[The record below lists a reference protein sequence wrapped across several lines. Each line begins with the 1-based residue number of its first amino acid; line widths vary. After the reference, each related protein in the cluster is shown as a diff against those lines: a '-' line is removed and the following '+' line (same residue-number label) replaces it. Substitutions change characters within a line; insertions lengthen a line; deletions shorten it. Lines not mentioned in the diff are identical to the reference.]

1 MLNCLIA
8 SSIILAISSI
18 SMAMFLCLVSGDT
31 RSNRLLLLIL
41 AWRRR
46 CRAIIIIITVLP
58 SDPATS
64 SGTLEDKANIPVLYA
79 IISITIALLTS
90 TGHSLAFIAMA
101 IATAVVNQGC
111 RCRHWAA
118 ATATATAAAASSAA
132 EAAEAAVDLCPGHRL
147 LGIKLTKL
155 YIPKA
160 PISRWDKPFDQQQL
174 VLPVLGGHLIPRQ
187 RRRMR
192 FTTTTLTP
200 TAVTHATAL
209 GSWST

>member
-8 SSIILAISSI
+8 SSIITAISSI
-18 SMAMFLCLVSGDT
+18 SMAMFLCLVS
-31 RSNRLLLLIL
+31 LLL
-41 AWRRR
+41 AGRRRR

-64 SGTLEDKANIPVLYA
+64 SGTLEDKAYIPLLYA

-118 ATATATAAAASSAA
+118 AAATAA

-160 PISRWDKPFDQQQL
+160 PIRRWDKPFDQQQL

>member
-1 MLNCLIA
+1 MLNCLIS
-8 SSIILAISSI
+8 SSIALAISSI

-64 SGTLEDKANIPVLYA
+64 SGTLEDEANIPLLYA

-118 ATATATAAAASSAA
+118 AAASSAA

-160 PISRWDKPFDQQQL
+160 PIGRWDKPFDQQQL

>member
-8 SSIILAISSI
+8 SSIALAISSI

-46 CRAIIIIITVLP
+46 CRAIIIIIITVLP

-64 SGTLEDKANIPVLYA
+64 SGTLEDKAYIPLLYA

-90 TGHSLAFIAMA
+90 TGHSLAFTAMA
-101 IATAVVNQGC
+101 ISTAVVNQGC

-118 ATATATAAAASSAA
+118 AAAAAAAASSAA

-160 PISRWDKPFDQQQL
+160 PIGRWDKPFDQQQL